1 MVKTNALHVDN
12 NPKNKKPKSSRADKW
27 IQILSPI
34 WYEEKAKQELSKQ
47 EIQELRKQE
56 KKERKAERKKTKTTG
71 KGVVVVIPK
80 DPNALLERLDLLLS
94 SQEAGH
100 TGVGN
105 ELVSICDELKRQG
118 VIDVG
123 YL

>member
-1 MVKTNALHVDN
+1 MLSNPSDFSEEDVEKYGRLMLKTNAIHRNYDPA
-12 NPKNKKPKSSRADKW
+12 NPHPRASSSDKW
-27 IQILSPI
+27 KYILRDI
-34 WYEEKAKQELSKQ
+34 WYNKEKY
-47 EIQELRKQE
+47 
-56 KKERKAERKKTKTTG
+56 TG
-71 KGVVVVIPK
+71 KGVTIIPG

-105 ELVSICDELKRQG
+105 ELVSICDELKRRGYQC
-118 VIDVG
+118 G